1 MGAPAG
7 FDVEGIR
14 AENEQLKAENA
25 QLHSTV
31 NELNNKVRHICLN
44 LPCYVVLTLF
54 SFVNT
59 SRRSLEAA
67 KQPFPA

>member
-31 NELNNKVRHICLN
+31 NELNNKVRSWCLLN
-44 LPCYVVLTLF
+44 FFKKLQVLILINF
-54 SFVNT
+54 F
-59 SRRSLEAA
+59 
-67 KQPFPA
+67 